1 MVNTRVASRYA
12 KSLLD
17 LAVEKKVLKDVYQ
30 DMVFFLETC
39 KSNRDFVLMLRNP
52 IIGHEKKKM
61 VLYALFKNKFN
72 PATLALFDIITR
84 KNRES
89 YLPAIAESFEIQY
102 RQHQGIV
109 KANVT
114 TPMPLNDVL
123 RKKFIDMVASQ
134 TGKKIELEE
143 KVDPSI
149 IGGYVLKIGDQ
160 QIDNS
165 VKAKLK
171 TLSYDFSDD
180 SYVKSI

>member
-12 KSLLD
+12 KSLID
-17 LAVEKKVLKDVYQ
+17 LAVEKKILKEVYQ
-30 DMVFFLETC
+30 DMVFFMETS

-52 IIGHEKKKM
+52 IITHEKKKA
-61 VLYALFKNKFN
+61 VLYALFKDKFN

-109 KANVT
+109 KATVT
-114 TPMPLNDVL
+114 TPMPLTDTL
-123 RKKFIDMVASQ
+123 KKKFIELVATQ

-160 QIDNS
+160 QMDNS
-165 VKAKLK
+165 IIAKLK
-171 TLSYDFSDD
+171 TLSYEFSDD
-180 SYVKSI
+180 SYVKAI

>member
-1 MVNTRVASRYA
+1 MVNSRVASRYA

-17 LAVEKKVLKDVYQ
+17 LAVEKKILKEVYD
-30 DMVFFLETC
+30 DMVYFMQTS
-39 KSNRDFVLMLRNP
+39 KANHDFVLMLRNP
-52 IIGHEKKKM
+52 IISHEKKKA
-61 VLYALFKNKFN
+61 VLYALFQNKFN
-72 PATLALFDIITR
+72 PATLAIFDIITR

-109 KANVT
+109 KAIVI
-114 TPMPLNDVL
+114 TPMPLTDTL
-123 RKKFIDMVASQ
+123 RKQFIDMVAAQ

-143 KVDPSI
+143 RVDPSI

-160 QIDNS
+160 QMDNS

-171 TLSYDFSDD
+171 TLSYEFSDD